1 MNQKDIK
8 EGGVYILSGSKN
20 SNPGCSK
27 EYFEK
32 FRNEEV
38 MVTKI
43 LKNFNNKNT
52 VHIHGINEDTLVS
65 FWCSPYDL
73 KEKE

>member
-8 EGGVYILSGSKN
+8 EGGVYILNGAKN
-20 SNPGCSK
+20 SNQGCSK
-27 EYFEK
+27 KYFKK

-52 VHIHGINEDTLVS
+52 VYIHKIDDNALVS

-73 KEKE
+73 KELQ